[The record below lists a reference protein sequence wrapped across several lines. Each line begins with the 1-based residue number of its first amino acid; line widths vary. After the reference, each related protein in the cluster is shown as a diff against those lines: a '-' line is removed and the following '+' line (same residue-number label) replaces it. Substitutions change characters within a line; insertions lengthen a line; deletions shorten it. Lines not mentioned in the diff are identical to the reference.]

1 MPSKLVFQ
9 GGTGFTTPYFAAIR
23 LQTSLRSTI
32 FASGA
37 IGARS
42 TGPVFSEVSTCSPGS
57 VLRGVDGR
65 ARLGDRIRCHTD
77 LGQCDTD
84 QTIAGED
91 FDQLILGPA
100 LGSFWPNGHH
110 HKPMLLIGV
119 LDSDLDVLWQE
130 QPELRK
136 HLARPAHDATTKVR
150 CSIPLR
156 RIAQNWT
163 RGAGAQRTDDDVM
176 QSWRV
181 FQHMEGREVARCPK
195 TRGMQ
200 PIDPDFLAGSKRFG
214 QDQFLVL
221 GFEPRPG
228 HQASRRS
235 RADLFSEFGHAA
247 VVLRG
252 ENAFLNTQ
260 FAKRDL

>member
-37 IGARS
+37 IGAPS
-42 TGPVFSEVSTCSPGS
+42 TDPVFSEISTSPPKS

-65 ARLGDRIRCHTD
+65 ARLGDRIRCHTHLW
-77 LGQCDTD
+77 LGDTD

-91 FDQLILGPA
+91 FDQLVLGPA
-100 LGSFWPNGHH
+100 LGSFWANGHH

-119 LDSDLDVLWQE
+119 LYSDLDVLWQE

-136 HLARPAHDATTKVR
+136 DLARPADDATAEVR

-156 RIAQNWT
+156 GIAQNWT
-163 RGAGAQRTDDDVM
+163 RVAGAQRADDDVM
-176 QSWRV
+176 QSRRV

-200 PIDPDFLAGSKRFG
+200 PIDPDFLAGSKRIG
-214 QDQFLVL
+214 QAQFFVL
-221 GFEPRPG
+221 GFEPRSG

-235 RADLFSEFGHAA
+235 RADLFSEFGHPA
-247 VVLRG
+247 VILRG
-252 ENAFLNTQ
+252 ENAFLNAQ